1 MKTTVKE
8 AIKADAFGIST
19 ELKYVSGSFLN
30 VGEVIELSKVAAAS
44 KAIYTI
50 YLREEGLGL
59 LEAVQE
65 AIMIGSAADIPIV
78 LTHHKAIGK
87 SMWGVSV
94 KTMAMVDSAKA
105 IGLDIMMDQ
114 YLYTASSKGISVL
127 IPKVTPVRE
136 AKRADN

>member
-1 MKTTVKE
+1 M
-8 AIKADAFGIST
+8 
-19 ELKYVSGSFLN
+19 SGSFLN
-30 VGEVIELSKVAAAS
+30 VDEVIELSKVTAAS
-44 KAIYTI
+44 KAIYII

-65 AIMIGSAADIPIV
+65 AIMIGNAADIPIV